1 MTGQPTESARSPAR
15 QAGGTDAGQPA
26 WVGLGANLPSHA
38 GDPAET
44 LSQAVA
50 TISAL
55 PGATLLAASSRYRSS
70 PVDSDGPQYCNQVI
84 RIRTTL
90 GADALLRALQDIEQA
105 FGRQRPYRNAPRT
118 LDLDLLLYADEQR
131 DGDVLTLPHP
141 RMHERLFVLMPL
153 AEIDPDIEIPGHGR
167 VSALLAT
174 LSASTTGQFCEA
186 LPAP

>member
-1 MTGQPTESARSPAR
+1 MTHAGAKASPDGKAEGTDTGQT
-15 QAGGTDAGQPA
+15 A

-38 GDPAET
+38 GNPAQT
-44 LSQAVA
+44 LVEAV
-50 TISAL
+50 
-55 PGATLLAASSRYRSS
+55 GAIAARPDVALLAASSRYRSS

-90 GADALLRALQDIEQA
+90 SADALLRALQDIEQA

-118 LDLDLLLYADEQR
+118 LDLDLLLYGDERR
-131 DGDVLTLPHP
+131 DSDVLTLPHP

-153 AEIDPDIEIPGHGR
+153 AEIDPDIQIPGHGR
-167 VSALLAT
+167 ARALLAA
-174 LSASTTGQFCEA
+174 LSASTTDQFCEA